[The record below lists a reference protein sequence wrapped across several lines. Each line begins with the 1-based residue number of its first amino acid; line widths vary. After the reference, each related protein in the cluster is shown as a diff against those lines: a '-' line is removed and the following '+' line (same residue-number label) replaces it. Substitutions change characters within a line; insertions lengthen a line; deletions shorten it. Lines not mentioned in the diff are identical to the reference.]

1 MTDAPE
7 TATPPVDVAAQH
19 ARYDRHADD
28 RVRLAEL
35 AVGALARYAGSAY
48 AGPK

>member
-7 TATPPVDVAAQH
+7 TAPPPVDVAAQH

-28 RVRLAEL
+28 RVRLAGL
-35 AVGALARYAGSAY
+35 AAGALARRAGPAY
-48 AGPK
+48 AGLK

>member
-7 TATPPVDVAAQH
+7 TAAPPADVAAQR

-28 RVRLAEL
+28 RVRLAGL
-35 AVGALARYAGSAY
+35 AAGARLHGTPARRMLA
-48 AGPK
+48 